1 MPASLVAVGMPCKV
15 MTGPDQNEGQTG
27 ISPSDRRPIAARST
41 RWAQSIAAALARS
54 GVTPNQISVASIVF
68 AMLGAVAMLTDTSV
82 GLLAAAVAIQLRLLC
97 NLFDGMVAV
106 EGGRQTP
113 LGALYNEFPDRIA
126 DSLLLVAAGY
136 AAGWPAWGWS
146 AALLAAL
153 TAYVRAFGAALGNG
167 HDFRG
172 PMAKQHRMALLTL
185 ACLLQAVPQSPP
197 WVLGAALVVISIGAG
212 LTCARRT
219 LALAQALKRRAGVR

>member
-1 MPASLVAVGMPCKV
+1 
-15 MTGPDQNEGQTG
+15 MTEGDQNRPQPGTG
-27 ISPSDRRPIAARST
+27 AVSDRRPIAARST
-41 RWAQSIAAALARS
+41 GWARRAASALARR
-54 GVTPNQISVASIVF
+54 GITPNQISVASIGF
-68 AMLGAVAMLTDTSV
+68 AALGAGAMLTNHPA
-82 GLLAAAVAIQLRLLC
+82 GLIAAALMIQARLLC

-106 EGGRQTP
+106 EGGRHST

-136 AAGWPAWGWS
+136 AVGMPSWGWS

-172 PMAKQHRMALLTL
+172 PMAKQQRMAVLT
-185 ACLLQAVPQSPP
+185 AGCLLQAILPVRGGI
-197 WVLGAALVVISIGAG
+197 LGIALVVISVGAAI
-212 LTCARRT
+212 TCATRT
-219 LALAQALKRRAGVR
+219 LALARALVQRARTP